1 MIKQKKAHT
10 FATTTPIKRSPQAT
24 DQASHK
30 GVKRVE
36 EKPQKEAGSLSC
48 YCCGQPHK
56 LINCDEF
63 LRKCYYEKRAM
74 VRDKQLV
81 IAPSFFILIIC
92 RCWASNT
99 FIFPIFCSNQKKK
112 RLPAASAHFTLLC
125 FSQFQ
130 KIIFSRFCTVA
141 NYVIAPNYMLFILD
155 FCYLAVGRIFL
166 QEKTSR
172 YFCFIL
178 LFRDTFDCFLPR

>member
-1 MIKQKKAHT
+1 M
-10 FATTTPIKRSPQAT
+10 
-24 DQASHK
+24 
-30 GVKRVE
+30 
-36 EKPQKEAGSLSC
+36 
-48 YCCGQPHK
+48 
-56 LINCDEF
+56 F
-63 LRKCYYEKRAM
+63 LFQGAAY
-74 VRDKQLV
+74 V

-155 FCYLAVGRIFL
+155 FCYLAVGRIFYKRRL
-166 QEKTSR
+166 RGISVLF
-172 YFCFIL
+172 YFSGIL
-178 LFRDTFDCFLPR
+178 LIVFCRADLS

>member
-1 MIKQKKAHT
+1 MI
-10 FATTTPIKRSPQAT
+10 F
-24 DQASHK
+24 
-30 GVKRVE
+30 VF
-36 EKPQKEAGSLSC
+36 GSFPFSVLSLIHVLLKLLYVSVSRGRLC
-48 YCCGQPHK
+48 YRTELFYFNYLSLLGLEHIYISYFLQQP
-56 LINCDEF
+56 
-63 LRKCYYEKRAM
+63 
-74 VRDKQLV
+74 
-81 IAPSFFILIIC
+81 
-92 RCWASNT
+92 
-99 FIFPIFCSNQKKK
+99 KKK